1 VWLLLLVFTYV
12 LGVDCIFLYNMIKAG
27 TVASWILAPFV
38 VTALFVVMWGIY
50 AFAYI
55 ARFQA
60 GLKII
65 MKNSAFFVIRHLL
78 RSLLLA
84 VVFVASVA
92 IFMFLPITIVI
103 LPTLGMFL
111 MTVILESIFEKYMS
125 DEDLAAEAERN
136 QVYYN

>member
-1 VWLLLLVFTYV
+1 
-12 LGVDCIFLYNMIKAG
+12 
-27 TVASWILAPFV
+27 
-38 VTALFVVMWGIY
+38 MWGIY

-60 GLKII
+60 GLKVI

-78 RSLLLA
+78 RSVLLA
-84 VVFVASVA
+84 VVFAASLA

>member
-1 VWLLLLVFTYV
+1 
-12 LGVDCIFLYNMIKAG
+12 
-27 TVASWILAPFV
+27 
-38 VTALFVVMWGIY
+38 
-50 AFAYI
+50 
-55 ARFQA
+55 
-60 GLKII
+60 

-78 RSLLLA
+78 RSVLLA
-84 VVFVASVA
+84 VVFAASVA

>member
-1 VWLLLLVFTYV
+1 
-12 LGVDCIFLYNMIKAG
+12 
-27 TVASWILAPFV
+27 
-38 VTALFVVMWGIY
+38 MWGIY

-60 GLKII
+60 GLKMI

-78 RSLLLA
+78 RSVLLA
-84 VVFVASVA
+84 VVFAASVV